1 MEAVYRSANQDAL
14 ALAKQKLRH
23 EADALRQIADKL
35 GDEFVRAIHALESCH
50 GSVIVTGM
58 GKAGLIGQKT
68 SATLCSTGTPSHFLH
83 PAEAIHGDLG
93 RVAKSD
99 WILAMSMSGET
110 EELTRL
116 LPSFRQLSAGIVS
129 ITSTRTSTLGSA
141 SDVVIALGPLSE
153 ACVNGL
159 APSTSTTA
167 MVAIGDALA
176 LTISER
182 RGFAAQD
189 FVRFHP
195 GGSLGR
201 KLTKVQEIMRPVS
214 ECRVARDGQTVR
226 DTFVTLRR
234 PGRRTGAVMIVDEE
248 GKLAGLFTDSDLAR
262 LLEEQSDSL
271 LDGPVRD
278 VMTRNPRRIAID
290 SLMPKAITLLAE
302 NQISELPVVDSVGR
316 PLGMIDITD
325 VIGWFPAEPL
335 ADQPPKLLP
344 FPSESHNSESHNS
357 ESHNSEPG
365 PTKTSASKSPRRDES

>member
-1 MEAVYRSANQDAL
+1 MEAVSRSANQDAL
-14 ALAKQKLRH
+14 TLAKQTLRH
-23 EADALRQIADKL
+23 EAAALLQIADRL
-35 GDEFVRAIHALESCH
+35 GDEFVQAILALESCH

-93 RVAKSD
+93 RVAKTD

-116 LPSFRQLSAGIVS
+116 LPSLRQLAAGIVS
-129 ITSTRTSTLGSA
+129 ITSTRNSTLGVA

-201 KLTKVQEIMRPVS
+201 KLTKVQEVMRPIA
-214 ECRVARDGQTVR
+214 ECRVAGDGQTVR

-234 PGRRTGAVMIVDEE
+234 PGRRTGAVMIVDSA
-248 GKLAGLFTDSDLAR
+248 GKLKGLFTDSDLAR
-262 LLEEQSDSL
+262 LLEEQSDML

-290 SLMPKAITLLAE
+290 SLMPQAIALLAE
-302 NQISELPVVDSVGR
+302 NQISELPVVDKVGR

-325 VIGWFPAEPL
+325 VIGWFPTEPVV
-335 ADQPPKLLP
+335 DHSPRLLP
-344 FPSESHNSESHNS
+344 FPHELPVTESQTTTTPASESK
-357 ESHNSEPG
+357 G
-365 PTKTSASKSPRRDES
+365 RDES